1 MLIAQTKRRRA
12 VPGEAMKS
20 EEILSELRQM
30 GDRRR
35 VAGLR
40 RAGVT
45 SPAFGV
51 ALPAL
56 RSLAG
61 RIGQDHR
68 LASELWREAVREAR
82 ILASLIDEPECVTET
97 QMDQWAEA
105 FDSWEICDQCCQ
117 NLFWRTRF
125 ALAKGLEW
133 TQRPEEFVKRAGFVL
148 VAVLAVP
155 GRQAEDSTFVDPLA
169 TLIAAADDER
179 AYVQKGAS
187 WALRQIG
194 KRNGRL
200 RERVLTAV
208 ASEIVSDSGASR
220 WVARDVSRELRLT
233 RSPQS

>member
-1 MLIAQTKRRRA
+1 MLTPQNKRRRA
-12 VPGEAMKS
+12 VPGEAMKT

-30 GDRRR
+30 GEGQR
-35 VAGLR
+35 VAQLR
-40 RAGVT
+40 RAGVA

-56 RSLAG
+56 RSLAR
-61 RIGQDHR
+61 RIGHDHR
-68 LASELWREAVREAR
+68 LASELWREAVRETR
-82 ILASLIDEPECVTET
+82 ILASLIEEPECVTET

-148 VAVLAVP
+148 VAVLARR
-155 GRQAEDSTFVDPLA
+155 GRQAQDSTFVDLLA
-169 TLIAAADDER
+169 PLIAAADDER

-194 KRNGRL
+194 KRDDRL
-200 RERVLTAV
+200 RKRVLAAV
-208 ASEIVSDSGASR
+208 ASDVDSDSRASR

-233 RSPQS
+233 PSPQG